1 MGPKPKG
8 GNMTIR
14 VLSTA
19 VFVVALSGVY
29 AHASDNWWAIQS
41 EQIRKISETSLT
53 SQTST
58 DLDYNNCS
66 NVDTINLGGASTLN
80 PRGPAPLSPSAVNP
94 LNQVSI
100 SQIINIGEQVWS
112 FIQNNRPV
120 VTAKTMSASALPRG
134 VSCWTDL
141 DNWQPPRSE
150 TYQVI
155 YRNLFGIQ
163 VIKLEFSL
171 IYSYGG
177 QYNGLGRY
185 LMNATVQYRD
195 LQVAWG
201 GFHVSADASV
211 PTVINIGSKEN
222 PVAGMQMNVNWTVSG
237 LNHIERTASFFVAGD
252 GRPTRE
258 L

>member
-1 MGPKPKG
+1 MK
-8 GNMTIR
+8 IR
-14 VLSTA
+14 VLLTA
-19 VFVVALSGVY
+19 MCVVALNAAY
-29 AHASDNWWAIQS
+29 AQASDSWWAIQS
-41 EQIRKISETSLT
+41 EQIQKISETTLT
-53 SQTST
+53 GQTSS

-66 NVDTINLGGASTLN
+66 NIDTINPGGISTLD
-80 PRGPAPLSPSAVNP
+80 PHGAAPLRPSISSPLSS
-94 LNQVSI
+94 QVSI
-100 SQIINIGEQVWS
+100 SQIIKIGEQVWS

-120 VTAKTMSASALPRG
+120 VTARTMSASALPRG
-134 VSCWTDL
+134 VNCWIDL

-150 TYQVI
+150 TYQVV
-155 YRNLFGIQ
+155 YRNYFGVQ

-171 IYSYGG
+171 IYNYGG

-201 GFHVSADASV
+201 GFHVNANASV
-211 PTVINIGSKEN
+211 PTVMNIGSKDN
-222 PVAGMQMNVNWTVSG
+222 PVAGMQIDVHWAVSG
-237 LNHIERTASFFVAGD
+237 INDIERTASFFVAGD